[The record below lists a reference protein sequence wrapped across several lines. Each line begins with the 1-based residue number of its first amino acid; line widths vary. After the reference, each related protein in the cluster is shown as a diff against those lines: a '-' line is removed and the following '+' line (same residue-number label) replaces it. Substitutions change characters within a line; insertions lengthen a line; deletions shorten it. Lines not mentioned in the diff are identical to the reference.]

1 MRSASTRARP
11 VSDKPLDLDKH
22 RGMAAQKATDIRRIL
37 ADVENNAKALRDR
50 QGIFEN
56 QLLSVPAATW
66 PEAAAKARY
75 VLNLYVAALAPAA
88 SEPCP
93 TMSGNDSLA
102 AKRALVPQRSPQPPR
117 FIAIEGPLRVGKTT
131 LARILAE
138 RLHARRI
145 YDCEDNPFLAD
156 FYKAKPGA
164 AFRAQMYFLIERQ
177 KHLREGLAV
186 EALGLILSDFLLE
199 KDRIFANLNLD
210 DQELKLYERYYEL
223 LSADLPAPDLVIY
236 LQAKPE
242 VLRAR
247 IAKKASREE
256 SQISLEYIEEVTRAY
271 EHFFFRYSASDLLVI
286 NTSEI
291 DFVERSDDLQQLLRR
306 LQDPVKGT
314 QYFLPLGASE

>member
-1 MRSASTRARP
+1 
-11 VSDKPLDLDKH
+11 
-22 RGMAAQKATDIRRIL
+22 
-37 ADVENNAKALRDR
+37 
-50 QGIFEN
+50 
-56 QLLSVPAATW
+56 
-66 PEAAAKARY
+66 
-75 VLNLYVAALAPAA
+75 
-88 SEPCP
+88 
-93 TMSGNDSLA
+93 
-102 AKRALVPQRSPQPPR
+102 
-117 FIAIEGPLRVGKTT
+117 
-131 LARILAE
+131 
-138 RLHARRI
+138 
-145 YDCEDNPFLAD
+145 
-156 FYKAKPGA
+156 
-164 AFRAQMYFLIERQ
+164 MYFLIERQ

-186 EALGLILSDFLLE
+186 EAPGLILSDFLLE
-199 KDRIFANLNLD
+199 KDRIFANLNLSD
-210 DQELKLYERYYEL
+210 DELKLYERYYEL

-256 SQISLEYIEEVTRAY
+256 SQISVEYIEEVARAY